1 MEWGVRMNKETEA
14 ICDLTVD
21 NYRELREDF
30 RFDGD
35 YINHFAAIIYANI
48 KRKIPTD
55 SIKKIRTYIKENT
68 SRMSYF
74 RGDILYMISFLI
86 CMEHNPRIFSEVLLE
101 TYDELIEKGLKESKY
116 LVLAA
121 YALVKHTNSTD
132 TSLYMDRMKEIF
144 ETMKLKHTNIIN
156 EEDYLECALLA
167 INNCDKDIVNNYM
180 DNIFNSLLSIEDFSR
195 NSIQGLTLALLL
207 NKNSSSLIR
216 IEQLL
221 LEFKEKDI
229 KVSYQFLPFLAV
241 SAGNYIPQDYSN
253 KVIEVSKYLCDSEY
267 EYEYYMDSSFR
278 AFIAVSL
285 LEFSTK
291 HNEERYLNE
300 LLTMGVYS
308 FIVSKNQSIISES
321 LA

>member
-1 MEWGVRMNKETEA
+1 MEWGVRMNKEVEE
-14 ICDLTVD
+14 ICDLTVN

-35 YINHFAAIIYANI
+35 YINHFAAMIYANV

-86 CMEHNPRIFSEVLLE
+86 CMEQNPRIFSEVLLE
-101 TYDELIEKGLKESKY
+101 TYDELIEKGFKESKY

-132 TSLYMDRMKEIF
+132 TSLYMDRMKEIY
-144 ETMKLKHTNIIN
+144 ETMKCKYTNIIN

-167 INNCDKDIVNNYM
+167 INKCDKDIVNNYM
-180 DNIFNSLLSIEDFSR
+180 DNIFNSLLNIEDFSR

-241 SAGNYIPQDYSN
+241 SAGNYIPEDYSN
-253 KVIEVSKYLCDSEY
+253 KVIEISKYLCDSEY

-285 LEFSTK
+285 LEFSNE
-291 HNEERYLNE
+291 HNEEKYLNE